1 MAQTGLAWLGV
12 GYVSLVPAP
21 KFSSSSLCCFFLFPS
36 LFPLNLSFFLNLK
49 HLSSLRL
56 SFLHTAF
63 SDLPFN
69 QEKHCQDD
77 GSKLAFLPSFLP
89 IYLSIH
95 PSIHLSI
102 YPSIHLSIYRSI
114 YPSIYLCLSM
124 SIYVYLCLSM
134 SIYVY
139 LILSMSIYVYLCLSM
154 FISVYVYMSVYLSIY
169 LSMYVCMHG
178 CMHAWMVWSG
188 LVWSGLVW
196 SGLVWYV
203 CMSMFIYV
211 YLCLSMFIYVY
222 LCLSISIHFYLCLPI
237 SIYVYL
243 YLSISERS
251 YNTWHLHSD
260 CTRTACTCTL
270 FCSNAVFNRPS
281 LAIRLQRFDFVSVFS
296 CLFPSLCQS
305 SS

>member
-1 MAQTGLAWLGV
+1 MVAGHFRPKHRHGLDSSKAEQVPLLERLCSNASSDVHWMSIVKPIFAVAVPLNSTWHARRWVAQTGLAWLGV

-95 PSIHLSI
+95 PSI
-102 YPSIHLSIYRSI
+102 YPSIHLSIYLSI
-114 YPSIYLCLSM
+114 DLSM

-134 SIYVY
+134 P
-139 LILSMSIYVYLCLSM
+139 IYVYLCLSM
-154 FISVYVYMSVYLSIY
+154 SIY
-169 LSMYVCMHG
+169 IH
-178 CMHAWMVWSG
+178 
-188 LVWSGLVW
+188 
-196 SGLVWYV
+196 
-203 CMSMFIYV
+203 
-211 YLCLSMFIYVY
+211 LCLSMSTY
-222 LCLSISIHFYLCLPI
+222 FYLFLST
-237 SIYVYL
+237 SIYFYL
-243 YLSISERS
+243 YLLI
-251 YNTWHLHSD
+251 Y
-260 CTRTACTCTL
+260 
-270 FCSNAVFNRPS
+270 V
-281 LAIRLQRFDFVSVFS
+281 
-296 CLFPSLCQS
+296 
-305 SS
+305 